1 MKGAPTKKLR
11 TLLNIF
17 IASVQLDNALIPAG
31 LMDLLEEADLGLR
44 GLAEGLALVR
54 RVLQL
59 GQLLA
64 HNLEL

>member
-1 MKGAPTKKLR
+1 
-11 TLLNIF
+11 
-17 IASVQLDNALIPAG
+17 
-31 LMDLLEEADLGLR
+31 MDLLEEADLGLR